1 MLQRLLFVLVAA
13 VAASA
18 SADAATLM
26 SKVHKIVHRAGSLSP
41 SKQAEKF
48 LNSTFSPPG
57 KTRLFGALDVRI
69 KHTDAEGM
77 PTWRY
82 VRVPI
87 DVTAKGTMDYNKAS
101 LTKFR
106 VKGLVLAVRSIP
118 PTICRFFSHRQTWL
132 SIIPRSSSNIYSS
145 ISFRHDLQL
154 ALSETPSA
162 RNMGFIKSQNCPG
175 GNTQTQAHMS
185 MLCRGKI
192 GTTLTIKIHWNIL

>member
-1 MLQRLLFVLVAA
+1 MAAAPALPRCEPFLERRIREMLQKLLFVLVAA
-13 VAASA
+13 AAASA

-26 SKVHKIVHRAGSLSP
+26 SKVHKIVHRAGSMSP

-118 PTICRFFSHRQTWL
+118 NITLAQANWPRFPTTLIL
-132 SIIPRSSSNIYSS
+132 LSS
-145 ISFRHDLQL
+145 ISFSY
-154 ALSETPSA
+154 ALFGPQQTPS
-162 RNMGFIKSQNCPG
+162 P
-175 GNTQTQAHMS
+175 
-185 MLCRGKI
+185 KI
-192 GTTLTIKIHWNIL
+192 WGS